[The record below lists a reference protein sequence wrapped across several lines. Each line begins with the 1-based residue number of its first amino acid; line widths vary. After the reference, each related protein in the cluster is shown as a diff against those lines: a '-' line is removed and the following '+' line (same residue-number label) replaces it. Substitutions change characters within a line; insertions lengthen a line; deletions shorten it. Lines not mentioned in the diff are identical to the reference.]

1 VRRQGCALHPFLHR
15 HHIEAYDMVGLSMMS
30 AGRRYPLGSVMAVS
44 APLKLA
50 PSTQEMASHK
60 RSSMCSSRERQSM
73 KIILYHNILWAKYK
87 GAIFSRLF
95 SLCRQAGI
103 DATFVQIAE
112 TNPGYADLGG
122 VDLSYHNYPFRLLA
136 SGSYVKVPLIRRIW
150 LIGKDL
156 LSHGSDLVVLP
167 GYSLVEF
174 WMMLAVCV
182 LLRRK
187 RAVFCDATALDGS
200 RTRFKEFAKRI
211 FFSRCDGVFCYG
223 ARSVEYI
230 SSYGVPSTRIYSQCQ
245 AAALPHEYDPDVV
258 QAAYGAQAN
267 GAFMA
272 PHFIFIGRLSMEKGL
287 FDLLE
292 AFSLVR
298 ARLAGARLNL
308 VGAGPLE
315 DTLKQSITRLE
326 LDGAVT
332 LLGPQDLDEVVPLL
346 YRSVALVL
354 PSHSEPWGLVVNESL
369 SYGCPVVVSSQCG
382 CVPELVIEGVTG
394 YSFMTGSVEA
404 LSAAMIAVVD
414 LSTDRATTAKN
425 CLKVMSAFS
434 PANAAS
440 RILKGCKE
448 IIQRRG

>member
-1 VRRQGCALHPFLHR
+1 
-15 HHIEAYDMVGLSMMS
+15 
-30 AGRRYPLGSVMAVS
+30 
-44 APLKLA
+44 
-50 PSTQEMASHK
+50 
-60 RSSMCSSRERQSM
+60 M

-87 GAIFSRLF
+87 GAIFSCLS

-112 TNPGYADLGG
+112 TNFGYADLGG

-136 SGSYVKVPLIRRIW
+136 RGSYVNVPLMKRIW

-156 LSHGSDLVVLP
+156 LSHRSDLVVLP

-187 RAVFCDATALDGS
+187 RAVFCDATALDGP
-200 RTRFKEFAKRI
+200 RTRIKEFAKRL

-223 ARSVEYI
+223 ARSAEYI
-230 SSYGVPSTRIYSQCQ
+230 SGYGVPPTKIYSQCQ
-245 AAALPHEYDPDVV
+245 AAALPHEYDSDVV
-258 QAAYGAQAN
+258 QAAYGAQAK
-267 GAFMA
+267 GAFIA
-272 PHFIFIGRLSMEKGL
+272 PHFLFIGRLSMEKGL

-292 AFSLVR
+292 AFGLVR
-298 ARLAGARLNL
+298 AKIAGAQLNL

-315 DTLKQSITRLE
+315 DALKKHITKLE
-326 LDGAVT
+326 LGGAVT
-332 LLGPQDLDEVVPLL
+332 LLGPQNLDDVVPLL

-369 SYGCPVVVSSQCG
+369 SYGCPVVASNHCG
-382 CVPELVIEGVTG
+382 CVPDLVIEGVTG
-394 YSFMTGSVEA
+394 YSFLTGNVEA
-404 LSAAMIAVVD
+404 LSAAMIAAVD
-414 LSTDRATTAKN
+414 LSRDRATTAKN

-440 RILKGCKE
+440 RILKGCQE
-448 IIQRRG
+448 IIEACG